1 MPAEPARAMDVLVTG
16 GSGFIGSHVV
26 DQLLAAGHRP
36 RIFDA
41 RPSPHHTPDRVPI
54 VVGDLADLDAL
65 DAAMD
70 GCDAVVHLA
79 ASADVNEVQQEPVEA
94 EQRNARGTLHVLE
107 AARRRSLE
115 RVVYASTIWV
125 YSDTP
130 AETHVEALP
139 LHAPAHLYT
148 ATKLAGEH
156 YCHAYGELYGV
167 EHTIL
172 RFGIPYG
179 PRARPAAVVPA
190 FVNKALAGEPL
201 TIAGDGSQT
210 RRFVYVE
217 DLANGVVRA
226 LAPVAAGKT
235 YNLVGSEDTTIRE
248 IAETVRDIIGD
259 VELTFTPGRT
269 GDYAGA
275 PVSGDRAA
283 EDLGWTATTP
293 FREGV
298 REYVAWHREAA
309 AAVPAVSERRIAVG
323 ALARR
328 AGIAVAWAAATA
340 LLVLGVLTL
349 TPVDSNVDSYDT
361 FTTILVMLTPLVL
374 AGGFAWDRTHARGL
388 RAVLWTGSAACLA
401 VAVLPWP
408 HVIDHLGEGHAIV
421 LLLFALVAALAGLVP
436 ERRAPLREWIAG
448 VGG

>member
-41 RPSPHHTPDRVPI
+41 RPSPHHTPDRVP
-54 VVGDLADLDAL
+54 VVLGDLADLDAL
-65 DAAMD
+65 HAAMA
-70 GCDAVVHLA
+70 GCDAVIHLA
-79 ASADVNEVQQEPVEA
+79 ASADVNEVQQDPVEA

-190 FVNKALAGEPL
+190 FVGKALAGEPL

-217 DLANGVVRA
+217 DLAEGVVRA
-226 LAPVAAGKT
+226 LAPVAAGRT

-259 VELTFTPGRT
+259 VELEFTPGRT

-275 PVSGDRAA
+275 PVSGERAA
-283 EDLGWTATTP
+283 EDLGWSASTP
-293 FREGV
+293 FSEGV
-298 REYVAWHREAA
+298 RRYVAWYRATTAA
-309 AAVPAVSERRIAVG
+309 PVAARRRIAVG

-328 AGIAVAWAAATA
+328 AGLAIAWAAATA
-340 LLVLGVLTL
+340 VMVLGVLTL
-349 TPVDSNVDSYDT
+349 APVDSDFDRYDT
-361 FTTILVMLTPLVL
+361 FTTLLVMLTPLVL
-374 AGGFAWDRTHARGL
+374 AGGFAWDHTHARGL
-388 RAVLWTGSAACLA
+388 RAALWTASAACLA

-408 HVIDHLGEGHAIV
+408 HVIDHLGRGHVIV
-421 LLLFALVAALAGLVP
+421 LLLFALTAALAGIVP
-436 ERRAPLREWIAG
+436 ARRPPLREWLAG
-448 VGG
+448 VGS